1 LYLVKDV
8 LTRTLIYRALFDTVR
23 DGKISSEE
31 YVDFLLFSLPRED
44 SDEILNTQLLYLHSA
59 VSAMTPRKY

>member
-1 LYLVKDV
+1 MKDV

-44 SDEILNTQLLYLHSA
+44 SDEILNTQLLYLQSA